1 MPIKL
6 IRHPIVR
13 LLKTPLIYA
22 FSAAAIMALA
32 TLPLSNIY
40 MSEIRILP
48 GDTRNTASGLAQ
60 LAAAAAAVGVAM
72 PGQETND
79 SAFLNILSSRWMKV
93 QLLQSTYRF
102 KARLWRFGAE
112 REHEQTLLAFLKADN
127 LDTGVEGIRDLLSI
141 TTDPK
146 TRLLTIQVMT
156 KSPSLSQA
164 VAKRTLALL
173 EEFALR
179 RVQNRGRNK
188 AHFASER
195 LKEAAT
201 SLGQVEHEYQG
212 FWSENRNYTQSQD
225 PAVRLRGAHFEAD
238 LKLKQQVLAALT
250 LSYEQAIVD
259 EKNDMPILNVLDDG
273 NLPIEKSGPRR
284 SIYIA
289 VSFFLVGL
297 SRLVYQHRDKL
308 NSLFADA
315 TD

>member
-1 MPIKL
+1 
-6 IRHPIVR
+6 
-13 LLKTPLIYA
+13 
-22 FSAAAIMALA
+22 
-32 TLPLSNIY
+32 
-40 MSEIRILP
+40 
-48 GDTRNTASGLAQ
+48 
-60 LAAAAAAVGVAM
+60 
-72 PGQETND
+72 
-79 SAFLNILSSRWMKV
+79 
-93 QLLQSTYRF
+93 
-102 KARLWRFGAE
+102 
-112 REHEQTLLAFLKADN
+112 
-127 LDTGVEGIRDLLSI
+127 
-141 TTDPK
+141 
-146 TRLLTIQVMT
+146 
-156 KSPSLSQA
+156 
-164 VAKRTLALL
+164 
-173 EEFALR
+173 
-179 RVQNRGRNK
+179 VQNRGRNK